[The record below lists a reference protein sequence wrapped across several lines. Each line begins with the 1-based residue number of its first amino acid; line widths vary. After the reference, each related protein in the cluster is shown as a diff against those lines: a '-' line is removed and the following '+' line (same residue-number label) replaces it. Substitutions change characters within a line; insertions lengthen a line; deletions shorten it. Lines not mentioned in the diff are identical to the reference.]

1 MAEITFGGL
10 ATGMDTESIVTGL
23 MAVDQI
29 PVDNL
34 YEDQEYEA
42 LRLSAYKE
50 FDDKLTA
57 FRDAVGDLN
66 LTNEVR
72 LTEANLSSEDNI
84 TASSDGAQLGSYEI
98 SVVQRAQVQK
108 DVADGFSSF
117 DESVLGTG
125 TLSIGDEV
133 ITVDSSNDS
142 LRGLMESINAVS
154 DSTGVTATLLNDGSE
169 GDSSH
174 HLVFSGVDA
183 STSFEIS
190 SSLVDSAG
198 EAVDFTTSNIR
209 EAQQAI
215 AYVDGVEVVGN
226 SNTLSEVIPGV
237 TINLN
242 EVSEILT
249 EASGDTPA
257 VYATTTLDVEADTD
271 ALKEKITTFVTA
283 YNGIMEWIGSAYDE
297 DQFDVDS
304 TTDTDSDDDTDSVDD
319 DDDDDD
325 DTDTETLAY
334 VLRGDS
340 SINAVKRSLQ
350 SALSDSVNSSGSL
363 QILSE
368 IGISTQYDGTLAM
381 NSSEVD
387 EVLSEKFDDVVKLF
401 AGDGT
406 VDGVMKELNTYMVD
420 TTSSTDG
427 LYALKED
434 NHDTKIESLD
444 DQIEQKEYLLEKME
458 ERIRAQFNAM
468 ELLVSEL
475 NSTSDYLTQAFS
487 SSSS

>member
-1 MAEITFGGL
+1 MAEISFGGL
-10 ATGMDTESIVTGL
+10 ATGLDTSTIVEGL
-23 MAVDQI
+23 MAVETAT
-29 PVDNL
+29 VTNL
-34 YEDQEYEA
+34 EDDQEYEA

-66 LTNEVR
+66 LTSEVR
-72 LTEANLSSEDNI
+72 LTETSLSSEDNI
-84 TASSDGAQLGSYEI
+84 TASSDGAQEGSYEV
-98 SVVQRAQVQK
+98 SVVQLAQVQK
-108 DVADGFSSF
+108 DVADGFSSSG
-117 DESVLGTG
+117 ESLLGTG
-125 TLSIGDEV
+125 TFTIGDQV

-142 LRGLMESINAVS
+142 LKGLMESINALS
-154 DSTGVTATLLNDGSE
+154 DDTGVTATILNDGS
-169 GDSSH
+169 DSDESY

-190 SSLVDSAG
+190 SSLVDSSG
-198 EAVDFTTSNIR
+198 DTVDFTTSRVR
-209 EAQQAI
+209 EAQQAM
-215 AYVDGVEVVGN
+215 AYVDGLEVVGN
-226 SNTLSEVIPGV
+226 TNTLSDVIPGV

-283 YNGIMEWIGSAYDE
+283 YNGIMEWIASAYDE
-297 DQFDVDS
+297 DQFDVES
-304 TTDTDSDDDTDSVDD
+304 TTDTEETDSDDDTDSDS
-319 DDDDDD
+319 DDD

-334 VLRGDS
+334 ILRGDS

-350 SALSDSVNSSGSL
+350 STLTDAIDNSGSL

-368 IGISTQYDGTLAM
+368 IGISTQYDGTLYM

-387 EVLSEKFDDVVKLF
+387 EALSENFNDVVKLF
-401 AGDGT
+401 AGDDT
-406 VDGVMKELNTYMVD
+406 VDGVMKELNTYMVE
-420 TTSSTDG
+420 TTSSSDG

-434 NHDTKIESLD
+434 SHDTKIESLD
-444 DQIEQKEYLLEKME
+444 DQIEQKEYLLEKIE
-458 ERIRAQFNAM
+458 TRIRAQFNAM

-475 NSTSDYLTQAFS
+475 NSMSDYLTQAFS
-487 SSSS
+487 SSS